1 MDFQRNSIQFVAQV
15 PHFHGTHLVRGCKF
29 FETAC
34 SVDLEQVSDKSF
46 LSSEIETTI
55 LKELYRIYDAMP
67 TTMYDLSSKI
77 NDFTGPIERF

>member
-1 MDFQRNSIQFVAQV
+1 M
-15 PHFHGTHLVRGCKF
+15 
-29 FETAC
+29 
-34 SVDLEQVSDKSF
+34 DLEQVSDKSF

-77 NDFTGPIERF
+77 NDFTGPIERFWSHRDYLHTFIP